1 MALTV
6 SVTESTP
13 VHAVPFVQGFT
24 LDHPPDYGEILRC
37 THCGL
42 CLNQCP
48 TFRVLGWEPDS
59 PRGRIYLMRAVAEGR
74 LELNP
79 DFREHMEVC
88 LACRACQTACP
99 ATVQFGRLVEAA
111 RWQIR
116 QALPISPGERWLR
129 AMVFGLILAHPAFL
143 TLLARGLWLYQ
154 AAGIQRMIRKA
165 GWLHRLPRAL
175 QTMENMLP
183 DQIPARGMATGRV
196 FPAMGRRRGRVALLA
211 GCVMRTLLA
220 PIQEATLRVLTRQGF
235 EVVVPRG
242 QVCCGALHVHA
253 GERRRAQAL
262 ARRNLAAFLQE
273 EVDAILVNAAGCG
286 VTMKEYGEL
295 LADDPHWAEA
305 ARSFSAKVRD
315 ITEFLD
321 AAGLHPLPRR
331 LSGRVVY
338 QDPCH
343 LAHGQGVRVQPRR
356 LLRALGLTVIEL
368 PDGDLCCGS
377 AGIYNITHP
386 EIANALLEEKV
397 SQIRRIAPD
406 RVVTANAGCMLQLAM
421 GLRRAGI
428 TIPVQHVVELLDE
441 AGGDSPLRA
450 GT

>member
-1 MALTV
+1 MNSTASAKEQTLARHPPAALR
-6 SVTESTP
+6 
-13 VHAVPFVQGFT
+13 GFT
-24 LDHPPDYGEILRC
+24 SDHPPDYAEILRC

-111 RWQIR
+111 RWQTR
-116 QALPISPGERWLR
+116 HTLPMTSGERLLR
-129 AMVFGLILAHPAFL
+129 AMVFGLILSRPAFL
-143 TLLARGLWLYQ
+143 SLLSRGLWLYQ
-154 AAGIQRMIRKA
+154 ATGIQRILRKS
-165 GWLHRLPRAL
+165 GWLNRLPSAL
-175 QTMENMLP
+175 QTMEGMLP
-183 DQIPARGMATGRV
+183 DRIPARGMAVGRAV
-196 FPAMGRRRGRVALLA
+196 PAMGERRGRVALLA

-220 PIQEATLRVLTRQGF
+220 PIQEATIRVLTRQGF
-235 EVVVPRG
+235 EVVIPRG

-262 ARRNLAAFLQE
+262 ARWNVAAFMRE
-273 EVDAILVNAAGCG
+273 DVEAILVNAAGCG
-286 VTMKEYGEL
+286 VAMKEYGEL
-295 LADDPHWAEA
+295 LSDDPQWAEA
-305 ARSFSAKVRD
+305 AQAFSAKVRD
-315 ITEFLD
+315 VTEFLD
-321 AAGLHPLPRR
+321 AVGLRPLPHR

-343 LAHGQGVRVQPRR
+343 LAHGQGVRAQPRR
-356 LLRALGLTVIEL
+356 LLRAIGLTVIEL

-377 AGIYNITHP
+377 AGIYNITHA

-397 SQIRRIAPD
+397 NQIRRIVPD

-428 TIPVQHVVELLDE
+428 GIPVQHVVELLDE
-441 AGGDSPLRA
+441 AGVS
-450 GT
+450 